1 MSVADQSVPE
11 MDLSQ
16 AVAFLKGMH
25 PEEYWNLVAIHAET
39 SRITA
44 TGFGPND
51 EDKAKAWIEKH
62 NAARCNIYFQVGSA
76 GRRLNK
82 KASKADIRSVSN
94 QWVDID
100 PDYAGRESA
109 DEAKDA
115 ALVALRSQSHGIPL
129 PTAIV
134 DSGGGIQ
141 AYWKL
146 KDPVQIK
153 DRNENAAEIESRNK
167 HLEKVFDADNC
178 SNIDRIMRLPGTIN
192 WPNAKKR
199 KYGRVP
205 APAKLLEHDP
215 ERIYDIA
222 QFPKLET
229 AKKSKK
235 LPVAPEA
242 VPDCSRQL
250 ESIADLDEWNVPERT
265 KQIITDGRNVH
276 EGPKEGDDS
285 RSAWLFDGLCELIRC
300 EVPDEVAAVI
310 ITDPRFKISESVL
323 EKPNPK
329 QYARRQIERAASAV
343 VDPLLLEMNDRHAV
357 IENHGGK
364 CIVIEKVRDDP
375 LNRDVLTVQ
384 PFEEFKKRYCNQLVE
399 VGCNAKGDP
408 KRIAKGKWWLDHPKR
423 RSYQQIVFA
432 PNRDIP
438 DAYNLWEGF
447 TVKPVPG
454 DWSLFRDHILHIVC
468 GGDEDCFQYLIRWM
482 ARCVQE
488 PGGSGQVAIV
498 LRGEKGCGKS
508 MYVEIFG
515 RPFGIHY
522 LSTTNAEHIAGR
534 FNEHLETVVVLFG
547 DEAFFAGNKDHERT
561 LKGLVTQDEV
571 SYEGKGRPVKHGLN
585 RVHLL
590 LASNSTWVVPAHGR
604 ERRYFVLDVS
614 DKKIGDREYF
624 SSIAQQMKSGGT
636 EAMLHDLL
644 NMDLSNFEVRDFPQT
659 AALQEQQQE
668 SAKFEESAMVEILK
682 DGFTPD
688 HEFHGCGPNE
698 LSADGLLEFAVHRN
712 LVGRVDQQ
720 HSSRTRLGHF
730 IKTLARR
737 DAEGK
742 PVSRRRRRR
751 NKFDELSASRINV
764 HELRPLEELREE
776 FKYLVGPEGW
786 GEAKS
791 EWTDLFE
798 GSPDYSTF
806 DD

>member
-1 MSVADQSVPE
+1 MSAADQSFPE
-11 MDLSQ
+11 MDLPQ

-44 TGFGPND
+44 AGFGPND
-51 EDKAKAWIEKH
+51 EDKAKAWIEEH
-62 NAARCNIYFQVGSA
+62 NAAQCNIYFQVGSA

-82 KASKADIRSVSN
+82 KASKADISSVSH

-109 DEAKDA
+109 DEAKAA
-115 ALVALRSQSHGIPL
+115 ALVALRSQTHGIPL

-141 AYWKL
+141 AFWKL

-167 HLEKVFDADNC
+167 HLEKVFGADNC

-222 QFPKLET
+222 LFPKLET

-242 VPDCSRQL
+242 VPDSGRQV
-250 ESIADLDEWNVPERT
+250 ESIDDLDKWNVPERT

-285 RSAWLFDGLCELIRC
+285 RSGWLFDVLCELIRC
-300 EVPDEVAAVI
+300 EVPDEVAVVI

-323 EKPNPK
+323 EKSNPK
-329 QYARRQIERAASAV
+329 QYARRQVERAASAV
-343 VDPLLLEMNDRHAV
+343 VSPLLLEMNDRHAV
-357 IENHGGK
+357 IENDGGK
-364 CIVIEKVRDDP
+364 CIVIEKVRNDA

-399 VGCNAKGDP
+399 VGCNAKGEP
-408 KRIAKGKWWLDHPKR
+408 KSIAKGKWWLDHPKR

-488 PGGSGQVAIV
+488 PGESGQVAIV

-508 MYVEIFG
+508 MFVEIFG
-515 RPFGIHY
+515 RPFGQHY
-522 LSTTNAEHIAGR
+522 LPTTNAEHIAGR

-571 SYEGKGRPVKHGLN
+571 SYEGKGRRVKPGLN
-585 RVHLL
+585 CVHLL

-604 ERRYFVLDVS
+604 ERRYLVLDVS
-614 DKKIGDREYF
+614 DKKIGDRVYF
-624 SSIAQQMKSGGT
+624 SSIAQQMSNGGT

-659 AALQEQQQE
+659 AAFQEQQQE

-764 HELRPLEELREE
+764 HELRPLEELRKE
-776 FKYLVGPEGW
+776 FDYLVGPEGW
-786 GEAKS
+786 PDSPS
-791 EWTDLFE
+791 EWT
-798 GSPDYSTF
+798 SVPDEWSDSF
-806 DD
+806 DAPF